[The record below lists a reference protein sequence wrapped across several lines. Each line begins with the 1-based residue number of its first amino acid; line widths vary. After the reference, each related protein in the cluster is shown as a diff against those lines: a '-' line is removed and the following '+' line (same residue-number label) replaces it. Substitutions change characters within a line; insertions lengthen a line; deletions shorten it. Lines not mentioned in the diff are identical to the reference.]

1 MESSSSYFK
10 IQVFYSVFAYTL
22 KLYTVNEMIQKK
34 GENARGISLRLS
46 PSLVLLI
53 LAKGLR
59 TEPVFLFSFMIA
71 LLEGLNDQIHD
82 PVRNILHPN
91 SNICPCVFSS
101 FFFSLDKGRG

>member
-1 MESSSSYFK
+1 MESSSCYFK

-22 KLYTVNEMIQKK
+22 KLYTVIEMTQKK
-34 GENARGISLRLS
+34 GKNARGISLKLS

-59 TEPVFLFSFMIA
+59 TESVFLFSFKIA
-71 LLEGLNDQIHD
+71 LLEGPNDQIRE
-82 PVRNILHPN
+82 PVRDILHLN

-101 FFFSLDKGRG
+101 FFFFSFFLR